1 LGLQTDDFIEV
12 LIEEEIGEKPTKESL
27 KEQGIGQRNW
37 LYTVSDVIV
46 NFTSVLFLVLSE
58 VLQSVGVFILLGF
71 FAVVEGL
78 RIFSGSM
85 ALGQSEEVSILFAI
99 ALVSFNIWEAN
110 NAGREIKGDFITYM
124 TFTLRGFAESV
135 LAFIFGKSKEQKRS
149 VYSTS
154 LGKNA
159 SAIIFMAT
167 VLFSIFDLVFPII
180 QKISEDGDAW
190 YVGIGKFLT
199 ESTAEEFFLLA
210 QGTMAS
216 FGAVLVLRYVSWIMA
231 QRGNREKPVDVNT
244 VLKEEVSKY
253 EQSRKEIEKK
263 LLSASNNVFYDDLNT
278 DGKPFAIVLDN
289 EVKNYST
296 PRGMKR
302 AIKPLDQMLEKG
314 MITEQE
320 HKIMKH
326 KILNAERMLEDEM
339 E

>member
-1 LGLQTDDFIEV
+1 
-12 LIEEEIGEKPTKESL
+12 
-27 KEQGIGQRNW
+27 
-37 LYTVSDVIV
+37 
-46 NFTSVLFLVLSE
+46 
-58 VLQSVGVFILLGF
+58 
-71 FAVVEGL
+71 
-78 RIFSGSM
+78 
-85 ALGQSEEVSILFAI
+85 
-99 ALVSFNIWEAN
+99 
-110 NAGREIKGDFITYM
+110 
-124 TFTLRGFAESV
+124 
-135 LAFIFGKSKEQKRS
+135 
-149 VYSTS
+149 
-154 LGKNA
+154 
-159 SAIIFMAT
+159 
-167 VLFSIFDLVFPII
+167 LVFPII

-190 YVGIGKFLT
+190 YIGIGKFLT

-244 VLKEEVSKY
+244 VLKNEVVKY
-253 EQSRKEIEKK
+253 ELNRKEIEKK
-263 LLSASNNVFYDDLNT
+263 LSSASNNVYYDDLNT

-320 HKIMKH
+320 HKIMKYR
-326 KILNAERMLEDEM
+326 ILNAERLLEDDM